1 MQSVIQ
7 NKLVANST
15 AVKITLQQ
23 QQQQQQQLAMASISA
38 IFGTSVS
45 SL

>member
-1 MQSVIQ
+1 MIQNVIQ
-7 NKLVANST
+7 LVASHA
-15 AVKITLQQ
+15 AVKMLQ